1 MAPKPSPS
9 LLFHPKKPAKQEVQ
23 QASPPVP
30 NSRPKPTKLKE
41 EDEEEL
47 KLPEGSYQEFR
58 LLSSALNGWKYD
70 VMKFDSRR
78 TVDIFRWNR
87 PIKLNRKDLRRDEV
101 SNVIPEAVAP
111 MLGPDGKPVI
121 GSDGRTV
128 MVDSEGRPI
137 QNTTNGGGSSQDKGG
152 KAKDKK
158 RFTKKTRQ
166 VYFVPE
172 EVRQLRRE
180 ERYPWVMEDSSP
192 SQNEVWIG
200 QMEDASKSET
210 HAFFMPAAN
219 DVFKFVPAHRWY
231 KFQKR
236 LKHDLPTDS
245 ATMESLVFKILC
257 NICETAHK
265 FFFLGYQFNLT
276 QKRDPQAWLATRNGG
291 KGPSAATSAMFK
303 AEAEGRTI
311 SIGSSL
317 VHSSGQS
324 LGPGGRKLKAVDSG
338 ANLFD
343 DEDEDGNGKRR
354 RERGLGEEGDLD
366 EQLYEED
373 FADDEEKAEV
383 DDNDEEAKE
392 LEVCILFTKLS
403 IF

>member
-1 MAPKPSPS
+1 
-9 LLFHPKKPAKQEVQ
+9 
-23 QASPPVP
+23 
-30 NSRPKPTKLKE
+30 
-41 EDEEEL
+41 
-47 KLPEGSYQEFR
+47 
-58 LLSSALNGWKYD
+58 
-70 VMKFDSRR
+70 
-78 TVDIFRWNR
+78 
-87 PIKLNRKDLRRDEV
+87 
-101 SNVIPEAVAP
+101 
-111 MLGPDGKPVI
+111 
-121 GSDGRTV
+121 
-128 MVDSEGRPI
+128 
-137 QNTTNGGGSSQDKGG
+137 
-152 KAKDKK
+152 
-158 RFTKKTRQ
+158 
-166 VYFVPE
+166 
-172 EVRQLRRE
+172 
-180 ERYPWVMEDSSP
+180 MEDSSP

-245 ATMESLVFKILC
+245 ATMESLVFKTPC
-257 NICETAHK
+257 NIRELLIS
-265 FFFLGYQFNLT
+265 FLRYQFNLT

-343 DEDEDGNGKRR
+343 DEDEDGNGKKR

-392 LEVCILFTKLS
+392 LEVCNLFMTL
-403 IF
+403 IVF